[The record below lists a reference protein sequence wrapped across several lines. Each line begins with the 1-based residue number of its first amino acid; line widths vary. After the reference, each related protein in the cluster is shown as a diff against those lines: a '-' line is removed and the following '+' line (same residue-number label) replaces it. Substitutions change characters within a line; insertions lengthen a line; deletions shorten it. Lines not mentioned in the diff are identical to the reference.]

1 MSNMPKLPLL
11 LVLSTVF
18 AAGAAQAGVVDLGI
32 GGANLYS
39 LSNFSAS
46 GSDVEGGVL
55 VAGNLSAS
63 SYSIN
68 DKNKDAYVTHGN
80 TGYALVVGGNLNYS
94 SGSIKNGNYF
104 VGGSTTTSSVG
115 LNTASKTTAS
125 PVSFASTSAQ
135 LKSTSTSLAK
145 VASTGSSS
153 VAYGGMTLKGGTGSV
168 QVFDLTSAA
177 LGSVNNFKFSNLHT
191 NDTLIL
197 NISGK
202 NVNLSGGYGD
212 FSKYNVLYNFYE
224 AQNITLNGVGLY
236 GSILAPLATW
246 PAAMARSTA
255 TWWWVTGLR
264 TSRSTPTIISTSPTW
279 PVMFRPCRNRKPM
292 RCCWQA
298 WAWLA
303 SWRAAA
309 RARRQHRRLRCSG
322 NRLARRF
329 FACWRHGHG
338 RQHHVRDQDFR
349 ILVILA
355 RELLAL
361 QHQGHLR

>member
-1 MSNMPKLPLL
+1 MSSLPKLPLL

-94 SGSIKNGNYF
+94 SGSIKNGNYY
-104 VGGSTTTSSVG
+104 VGGTTTTSSVG

-125 PVSFASTSAQ
+125 PVSFATTSAQ
-135 LKSTSTSLAK
+135 LKNTSTSLSN
-145 VASTGSSS
+145 VAATGSSS
-153 VAYGGMTLKGGTGSV
+153 VAYGGMTLKGGTGNV

-197 NISGK
+197 NISGTD
-202 NVNLSGGYGD
+202 VTLSGGYDG
-212 FSKYNVLYNFYE
+212 FKNYNVLYNFYE
-224 AQNITLNGVGLY
+224 AKNLTFSNVGLY
-236 GSILAPLATW
+236 GSVLAPLANVAGGGGQINGSVVVGNWASNIQVNANHYFNATNVAGYVSAV
-246 PAAMARSTA
+246 PEPETYAMLLAGLGLVGFMAR
-255 TWWWVTGLR
+255 R
-264 TSRSTPTIISTSPTW
+264 
-279 PVMFRPCRNRKPM
+279 RKNK
-292 RCCWQA
+292 
-298 WAWLA
+298 
-303 SWRAAA
+303 SAA
-309 RARRQHRRLRCSG
+309 
-322 NRLARRF
+322 
-329 FACWRHGHG
+329 
-338 RQHHVRDQDFR
+338 
-349 ILVILA
+349 
-355 RELLAL
+355 
-361 QHQGHLR
+361 

>member
-1 MSNMPKLPLL
+1 MSSMPKLPFVLI
-11 LVLSTVF
+11 LSTVF

-55 VAGNLSAS
+55 VAGNLTAS

-80 TGYALVVGGNLNYS
+80 SGYALVVGGNLNYS
-94 SGSIKNGNYF
+94 SGSIKNGNYY

-115 LNTASKTTAS
+115 LNNATKTTAS

-135 LKSTSTSLAK
+135 LKSTSTSLSK
-145 VASTGSSS
+145 VAATGSSS

-197 NISGK
+197 NISGT
-202 NVNLSGGYGD
+202 NVTLSGGYDG
-212 FSKYNVLYNFYE
+212 FKNYNVLYNFYE
-224 AQNITLNGVGLY
+224 AKNLTLSNVGLY
-236 GSILAPLATW
+236 GSVLAPLATLAGGGGQINGNVVVGNW
-246 PAAMARSTA
+246 ASNIQVNANHYFNATNVAAYVSAVPEPETYAMLLAGLGLVGFMAR
-255 TWWWVTGLR
+255 R
-264 TSRSTPTIISTSPTW
+264 
-279 PVMFRPCRNRKPM
+279 RKHKM
-292 RCCWQA
+292 
-298 WAWLA
+298 
-303 SWRAAA
+303 AA
-309 RARRQHRRLRCSG
+309 
-322 NRLARRF
+322 
-329 FACWRHGHG
+329 
-338 RQHHVRDQDFR
+338 
-349 ILVILA
+349 
-355 RELLAL
+355 
-361 QHQGHLR
+361 

>member
-1 MSNMPKLPLL
+1 MSIMPKSSFV

-18 AAGAAQAGVVDLGI
+18 AASAAQAGVLDLGI

-55 VAGNLSAS
+55 VAGNLTAS
-63 SYSIN
+63 NYSVN

-115 LNTASKTTAS
+115 LNTATKTTAS
-125 PVSFASTSAQ
+125 PVSFDSTSAQ
-135 LKSTSTSLAK
+135 LKNTSASLAN

-153 VAYGGMTLKGGTGSV
+153 VAYGGMTLKGGTGNV

-197 NISGK
+197 NISGT

-224 AQNITLNGVGLY
+224 AQTITLNGVGLY
-236 GSILAPLATW
+236 GSVLAPLATMTGGNGQINGDVVVGNW
-246 PAAMARSTA
+246 ASNIQVNASHSFNATNVAGYVSAVPEPETYAMLLAGLGLVGFMARRRKSKTA
-255 TWWWVTGLR
+255 
-264 TSRSTPTIISTSPTW
+264 
-279 PVMFRPCRNRKPM
+279 
-292 RCCWQA
+292 A
-298 WAWLA
+298 
-303 SWRAAA
+303 
-309 RARRQHRRLRCSG
+309 
-322 NRLARRF
+322 
-329 FACWRHGHG
+329 
-338 RQHHVRDQDFR
+338 
-349 ILVILA
+349 
-355 RELLAL
+355 
-361 QHQGHLR
+361 